1 MARFDLNAWRDD
13 IQALQHQLAAY
24 IPSAVSSVKSAQH
37 EKYASRAPSPTTVEE
52 VFDPL
57 TKALGGRPASTKGRG
72 GSASGG
78 GTNQDNSGS
87 AANPSPAQDKG
98 QSQPPPAS
106 RPEDIEI
113 GEGAFNPKTTS
124 QPAEIAIGEGAFNP
138 APVLPPARSN
148 KSSQPSRP
156 FSQFLSALPRGVGRA
171 AEEAAKALSPAVV
184 PLASK
189 AQELVGQL
197 PPAEEVLKKLL
208 AQSDANAFVQPAPSL
223 TPDEEFDKYFLN
235 PSPDSAAGKDL
246 AAMMSAQMF
255 GPHGMAP
262 DTPKGSVAPVPLR
275 LDDIFLFGGPSAAG
289 APSSGASGTG
299 PSASATLP
307 VASSS
312 SSPSGPTSSGPV
324 AGATAPTPAL
334 PSTPGTQ
341 VVMAHDGT
349 PYEIHTVSAGDYKT
363 AYENL
368 ASLGVSGAD
377 AARVFATAQQA
388 SKPVEVTDKLGL
400 SGTGTRVIVSR
411 GNIHVLNDVSDK
423 PEDYWSSV
431 NLGTI
436 PRNIRGLLG
445 YGGIGPA
452 FQFGS
457 QLSGTPLP
465 PWAMGMFNP
474 YAMMG
479 PMGMNPM
486 GMGMFM
492 DPMMMYMLMMGMS
505 GMFNPPATPQPIPG
519 SPFG

>member
-1 MARFDLNAWRDD
+1 MG
-13 IQALQHQLAAY
+13 Y
-24 IPSAVSSVKSAQH
+24 
-37 EKYASRAPSPTTVEE
+37 
-52 VFDPL
+52 
-57 TKALGGRPASTKGRG
+57 
-72 GSASGG
+72 
-78 GTNQDNSGS
+78 
-87 AANPSPAQDKG
+87 
-98 QSQPPPAS
+98 
-106 RPEDIEI
+106 
-113 GEGAFNPKTTS
+113 
-124 QPAEIAIGEGAFNP
+124 
-138 APVLPPARSN
+138 
-148 KSSQPSRP
+148 
-156 FSQFLSALPRGVGRA
+156 
-171 AEEAAKALSPAVV
+171 
-184 PLASK
+184 
-189 AQELVGQL
+189 L
-197 PPAEEVLKKLL
+197 PPAEDVYKNLL
-208 AQSDANAFVQPAPSL
+208 AQASANAFVQPTPSL
-223 TPDEEFDKYFLN
+223 TSDEEFDKYFLN
-235 PSPDSAAGKDL
+235 PSPDSEAGKDL
-246 AAMMSAQMF
+246 TAMTDAQMF
-255 GPHGMAP
+255 GQHGIAP
-262 DTPKGSVAPVPLR
+262 DTPKGPAAPIPPHP
-275 LDDIFLFGGPSAAG
+275 DDIFGDPSAA
-289 APSSGASGTG
+289 
-299 PSASATLP
+299 
-307 VASSS
+307 VASSVGAAGTGS
-312 SSPSGPTSSGPV
+312 SAVTTPPAAAAPSAPSGPTSAGPV

-388 SKPVEVTDKLGL
+388 SKPVEITDKLGL

-423 PEDYWSSV
+423 PDDYWSSA

-445 YGGIGPA
+445 YGGVGPA
-452 FQFGS
+452 FQLGS

-474 YAMMG
+474 YVMMG

-505 GMFNPPATPQPIPG
+505 GMFNPPVIPKPIPG